1 MLGGL
6 GGGRAN
12 NPVRAGT
19 GKRKMNTRTPRGAE
33 MFLPEDPRDRSDLRT
48 LRDAAAGCRGC
59 DLYCDAMTEYS

>member
-1 MLGGL
+1 
-6 GGGRAN
+6 
-12 NPVRAGT
+12 
-19 GKRKMNTRTPRGAE
+19 MNTRTPRGAE